1 MFAVLKTVLIAVMP
15 DATLVP
21 TIVKV
26 AAAIVLVLFALTG
39 KPLQKGFFHR
49 LLFIGLLFF
58 LMADIAIKLR
68 ASIGVLL
75 FGIGHLL
82 LVIAFFK
89 KKKPTKIGVLIWVVA
104 SVAVGFCMFF
114 FLHGIIPAGYLGCAC
129 VTAYGAILILMV
141 VCATRMPKTLSIA
154 AYAFILSDLL
164 LGADKISPKL
174 VWCHCIST
182 ALFYLSLWLICYF
195 LADKSS
201 DNGMT
206 AS

>member
-1 MFAVLKTVLIAVMP
+1 MAFAVLKTVLIAVMP

-58 LMADIAIKLR
+58 LMAD
-68 ASIGVLL
+68 
-75 FGIGHLL
+75 
-82 LVIAFFK
+82 
-89 KKKPTKIGVLIWVVA
+89 
-104 SVAVGFCMFF
+104 
-114 FLHGIIPAGYLGCAC
+114 
-129 VTAYGAILILMV
+129 
-141 VCATRMPKTLSIA
+141 
-154 AYAFILSDLL
+154 
-164 LGADKISPKL
+164 KISPKL

-195 LADKSS
+195 LADKGS